1 MSASWLKR
9 AGVDRPV
16 GMALLNSGW
25 AAFSGPLTLLLLI
38 HFLSLAQQGFYYTFN
53 NFLSAALVFELGLSY
68 VILQFASHERAK
80 LEWTPAGTLD
90 GDPSAKARLSALL
103 RFSLLWYGMV
113 ALLMLLVLLPAGLRF
128 FAHYERTHGHIA
140 WRGAWCLVA
149 CGAAGQMLL
158 TPLLALLEG
167 CGLVAEIWS
176 LRASLNVATSLVLWT
191 VLFLHG
197 GLYAAG
203 AVGLTWTVG
212 IAGWLWRRKQ
222 PFLRDLL
229 MQRAAAHSGVF
240 HWREEFWPFQWK
252 VALTSLSAFLIFSAL
267 PLILFAARG
276 EEAAGQLGLSLVL
289 VATLFN
295 FPQAW
300 LNTKMQ
306 PFGVLIAQ
314 RRWQDLDRLFF
325 PTLWR
330 SWGLAALAGAALWL
344 AVAFVHHQGY
354 PLAHRLL
361 RPLPMGLL
369 VAASIISQGVSAEGL
384 YLRAHK
390 REPFVWLSLAVAGV
404 IGLGDFLVARPYG
417 ATGMMLNYFLVYL
430 TVGLGGGTWIFVQK
444 RRLWHGPENE
454 ESLSEPLKSLDS
466 A

>member
-1 MSASWLKR
+1 MIALLLRR
-9 AGVDRPV
+9 AGVDRSV
-16 GMALLNSGW
+16 GMALLNSSW
-25 AAFSGPLTLLLLI
+25 TALSGPLTLLLLI
-38 HFLSLAQQGFYYTFN
+38 HFLSLAQQGFYYAFN
-53 NFLSAALVFELGLSY
+53 NFLGAALVFELGLSY
-68 VILQFASHERAK
+68 IILNFASHERAK
-80 LEWTPAGTLD
+80 LEWTPVGTLD
-90 GDPSAKARLSALL
+90 GDPAAKARLTALL
-103 RFSLLWYGMV
+103 RFSLLWYGVV
-113 ALLMLLVLLPAGLRF
+113 ALLMLLVLLPAGLWF

-140 WRGAWCLVA
+140 WRGAWCLVV

-167 CGLVAEIWS
+167 CGLVAEIWL
-176 LRASLNVATSLVLWT
+176 LRTGLNVVTSLVLWA
-191 VLFLHG
+191 VLLLHG
-197 GLYAAG
+197 GLYAAAAFG
-203 AVGLTWTVG
+203 TTWTLG
-212 IAGWLWRRKQ
+212 GLGWLWRRKRL
-222 PFLRDLL
+222 FLCDLFTRRTSMARPGGL
-229 MQRAAAHSGVF
+229 R
-240 HWREEFWPFQWK
+240 WREEFWPFQWK
-252 VALTSLSAFLIFSAL
+252 IALTSLSAFLIFSSL

-276 EEAAGQLGLSLVL
+276 EEEAGQLGLSLVL

-306 PFGVLIAQ
+306 PFGTLIAQ
-314 RRWQDLDRLFF
+314 RRWKDLDHLFF

-344 AVAFVHHQGY
+344 AVAFVHHQGH

-369 VAASIISQGVSAEGL
+369 VAASIISQGVGAEGL

-390 REPFVWLSLAVAGV
+390 QEPLVWLSLTVAGL

-417 ATGMMLNYFLVYL
+417 ATGMMLTYLVVYL

-444 RRLWHGPENE
+444 RRLWHEAE
-454 ESLSEPLKSLDS
+454 
-466 A
+466 